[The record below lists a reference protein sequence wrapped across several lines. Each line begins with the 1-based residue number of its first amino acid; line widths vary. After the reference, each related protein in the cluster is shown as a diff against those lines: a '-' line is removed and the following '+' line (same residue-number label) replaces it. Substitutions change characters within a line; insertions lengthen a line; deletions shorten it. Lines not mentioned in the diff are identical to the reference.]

1 LTLMATIGRRTF
13 IERGPHPSFQ
23 PKRRSSGGPRR
34 RVFSRPRRQQN
45 GEPSEVTD
53 SIHIKAAC
61 AVREIV
67 SIDARYSSQTCGRCL
82 QVDAKSRR
90 RRRFR
95 CVACGWTCHADVAA
109 ALEIRRRA
117 ELQRTSELS
126 RVRTPLTSQD
136 AA

>member
-1 LTLMATIGRRTF
+1 MTLSAKGTLATPGRNVAA
-13 IERGPHPSFQ
+13 
-23 PKRRSSGGPRR
+23 KSGLNRALLDAGFGKLAMLIRE
-34 RVFSRPRRQQN
+34 Q
-45 GEPSEVTD
+45 
-53 SIHIKAAC
+53 AAW

-117 ELQRTSELS
+117 ELQRMSVLP
-126 RVRTPLTSQD
+126 RARTPLTSQD